1 VRRCNPGR
9 LRRRVDRGGGGIE
22 MAIILPLVLTSV
34 FAISHMAMY
43 HLARQA
49 ALSVA
54 QVAVEGERSWLAE
67 ADAGY
72 DRGWDFYGNLPP
84 VLDDPTIQVTNDGE
98 HVTATVTGSP
108 IAVIP
113 WFPYTVTQTA
123 SAPVER
129 VT

>member
-1 VRRCNPGR
+1 
-9 LRRRVDRGGGGIE
+9 
-22 MAIILPLVLTSV
+22 MAIILPLMLTSV

-43 HLARQA
+43 HLGRQA

-67 ADAGY
+67 PGAGY
-72 DRGWDFYGNLPP
+72 DRAYDFHDGLPA
-84 VLDDPTIQVTNDGE
+84 VLGDLNVAITNDGE
-98 HVTATVTGSP
+98 HVTATVTGNP
-108 IAVIP
+108 ISVIP

-129 VT
+129 IT

>member
-1 VRRCNPGR
+1 MKKWT
-9 LRRRVDRGGGGIE
+9 DRGGGGIE

-54 QVAVEGERSWLAE
+54 QVAVEGERGWLAE
-67 ADAGY
+67 PGAGY
-72 DRGWDFYGNLPP
+72 DRAWNFHDKLPP
-84 VLDDPTIQVTNDGE
+84 VLQDPDVQITNDGQ
-98 HVTATVTGSP
+98 HVTAIVTGNP

>member
-1 VRRCNPGR
+1 MRPGD
-9 LRRRVDRGGGGIE
+9 DRGGGGIE
-22 MAIILPLVLTSV
+22 MAIILPLLLTSV
-34 FAISHMAMY
+34 FAITHMAMY

-67 ADAGY
+67 PGDGY
-72 DRGWDFYGNLPP
+72 GRAAEFYDGLPA
-84 VLDDPTIQVTNDGE
+84 VLGDMNVTITNDGE
-98 HVTATVTGSP
+98 HATATVTGNP

-113 WFPYTVTQTA
+113 WFPFTVTQTA

-129 VT
+129 IT